1 MVKYVQVTNL
11 RLTYTSKAIKKHGV
25 TTYIYYYIKYIAQ
38 YSSVH
43 SKTSSKYKIIPDLCK
58 IMFVAL

>member
-11 RLTYTSKAIKKHGV
+11 RQTYTSKAIKKHGV
-25 TTYIYYYIKYIAQ
+25 TIYVYYYIKYIAQ

-43 SKTSSKYKIIPDLCK
+43 SKHRRNIKSFQIYAK
-58 IMFVAL
+58 